1 MAEDHDRDD
10 TAFMGI
16 LMLDTAF
23 PRPAGDIG
31 NPATFDFPVRKE
43 IVAGAHPD
51 RIVLEDAS
59 RWLPAFIGAARKLE
73 EQGARLITTSCGF
86 LAPFQQAIAA
96 VVAVPVLTSSLHL
109 YRQIAATLEPGLE
122 PGRQVG
128 ILTISAAT
136 LTVTHLQPAGIP
148 PDAVIAGMPETSR
161 FRRTILENRT
171 ALDMEQAEAEH
182 VAAARA
188 MQADHP
194 ELGAILLECTNMPP
208 YAEPIARA
216 TGLPVYSLNDGLKA
230 IWHDRP
236 LQPVTAAPR

>member
-1 MAEDHDRDD
+1 MAEDQDRDD

-23 PRPAGDIG
+23 PRPPGDIG
-31 NPATFDFPVRKE
+31 NPATFQFPVKKE
-43 IVAGAHPD
+43 IVTGAHPD

-59 RWLPAFIGAARKLE
+59 RWLPAFVEAARKLE
-73 EQGARLITTSCGF
+73 QQGARLITTSCGF

-109 YRQIAATLEPGLE
+109 YRQIAATLEPG
-122 PGRQVG
+122 RQVG

-136 LTVTHLQPAGIP
+136 LTVTHLQAAGIP

-188 MQADHP
+188 MQAGHP